1 MIYFVISS
9 SLVGATTVAQEKGQE
24 KYDDDLMLEEVIVTA
39 QRRSENLQKVPI
51 AISVFS
57 ADMIDNSGVK
67 ELRDLGE
74 YIPNVYIDQGA
85 DISAQIRIRGVGAGE
100 NNIGFDSRVGVYLD
114 GVYLGQG
121 PAFNQDLVDLDHIE
135 VLRGPQGTLFGKNTI
150 AGAISMISVKP
161 DSEFSVDVSVNAGNY
176 DFLELKGVVNIPMGD
191 IFSTR
196 ISVSDRSRDGW
207 VKNVWDPSHVPAY
220 VNLVIE
226 DIGPVFG
233 IPLCDFPGA
242 TTPAGC
248 VLWAVGP
255 DEEPNT
261 KRKLNNVDTR
271 SYRAQL
277 RIQPDDKWDINIA
290 VDGLKSDRR
299 ALYGKSLTDSFGSTI
314 DRFAPNFSE
323 ISFSKDSAET
333 RDVFGTSLNID
344 YVFGNGYS
352 LRSITAYRDTEFNI
366 VNDTDTSA
374 LDFFYIDYTDRYK
387 QKTQEFQIISPDDTN
402 FNYVTGL
409 YYYNQ
414 DSTTMREGIVGNAGW
429 LAGLLPGSGASN
441 DGEVKTESWAVFMN
455 GSYDFSAGWRLG
467 FGFRYSNETKDVVYH
482 LDGTRSSGFGIGTTP
497 PAGYLDSDTYTN
509 FSPLLTLSYALG
521 DNTNVYAKYSTGFNS
536 GGFNLDFVSQEDLDG
551 GLSFDEET
559 ADSYELGWKGTYLEG
574 RLSINTAAFIT
585 NYQDYQVFQFFD
597 LGFNEETGTQLTELR
612 ITNASEVDTHGLE
625 IEVVFNATA
634 KLTFRGS
641 LGLLDATFAD
651 FPDGTTIEIPNPD
664 GGAPVKVP
672 VNAKGN
678 ELPLAPSLTASF
690 GLQHYTRFESMN
702 LLVSLDVLHTGE
714 YFTTIENEKVRNL
727 TGTHPATFT
736 LDLPSYNIPH
746 TVDFGRVNA
755 ITTLNGRI
763 GLIDGNGSW
772 EVYLWGR
779 NLTDEDEYL
788 NYIPS
793 FFGSLSATPMTP
805 RTYGVQVTFHF

>member
-1 MIYFVISS
+1 MISS

-24 KYDDDLMLEEVIVTA
+24 KYDDDLMLEEVMVTA
-39 QRRSENLQKVPI
+39 QRRSENLREVPI

-57 ADMIDNSGVK
+57 ADAIDNSGVK

-74 YIPNVYIDQGA
+74 YIPNVYIEQGA
-85 DISAQIRIRGVGAGE
+85 DLSAQIRIRGVGAAE

-121 PAFNQDLVDLDHIE
+121 PALNQDLVDLDHIE

-161 DSEFSVDVSVNAGNY
+161 DSEFSADVTINAGNY
-176 DFLELKGVVNIPMGD
+176 DFLELKAVVNIPMGD
-191 IFSTR
+191 IFSAR
-196 ISVSDRSRDGW
+196 FSVSDRSRDGW
-207 VKNVWDPSHVPAY
+207 VKNVWDPSHVPDY

-242 TTPAGC
+242 TTPTGC
-248 VLWAVGP
+248 VAWAAGP

-261 KRKLNNVDTR
+261 KRKLNNVDTS

-277 RIQPDDKWDINIA
+277 RIQPDDKWNINIA

-299 ALYGKSLTDSFGSTI
+299 ALYGIPLTDSFGSTI
-314 DRFAPNFSE
+314 DRFAPNFTE

-333 RDVFGTSLNID
+333 RDIFGTSLNID
-344 YVFGNGYS
+344 YAFGNGYS
-352 LRSITAYRDTEFNI
+352 LRSITAYRDNEFNI
-366 VNDTDTSA
+366 VIDVDTSA
-374 LDFFYIDYTDRYK
+374 LDFLYLDYTDGYK

-402 FNYVTGL
+402 FKYVTGL
-409 YYYNQ
+409 YLYNQ
-414 DSTTMREGIVGNAGW
+414 DSTTIREGTIGNAGW
-429 LAGLLPGSGASN
+429 LFEFLPGPGSSN
-441 DGEVKTESWAVFMN
+441 HGEVKTNSWAVFMN
-455 GSYDFSAGWRLG
+455 GSYDFNAGWRLG

-482 LDGTRSSGFGIGTTP
+482 LDGSGSGAFGIGTTP

-509 FSPLLTLSYALG
+509 FAPLLTLSYALG
-521 DNTNVYAKYSTGFNS
+521 DNTDVYAKYSTGFKS
-536 GGFNLDFVSQEDLDG
+536 GGFNLDFVSQADLDA

-559 ADSYELGWKGTYLEG
+559 ADSFELGWKGTYLDG
-574 RLSINTAAFIT
+574 RLSFNAAAFIT
-585 NYQDYQVFQFFD
+585 NYQDYQVFQFFV
-597 LGFNEETGTQLTELR
+597 LGYDEETGTQLTSLR

-625 IEVVFNATA
+625 IEATFNATA

-651 FPDGTTIEIPNPD
+651 FPGGMTIEIPNPD
-664 GGAPVKVP
+664 GGVPLKVP

-678 ELPLAPSLTASF
+678 ELPQAPSLNASF

-702 LLVSLDVLHTGE
+702 LLISLDVLHTGE

-727 TGTHPATFT
+727 TGTHPATFIF
-736 LDLPSYNIPH
+736 DLPSFGIPH
-746 TVDFGRVNA
+746 TVDYGRVNA

-779 NLTDEDEYL
+779 NLTDEREYL

-805 RTYGVQVTFHF
+805 RTYGVQATFHF